1 MIPVLF
7 LRRFFK
13 YSPLD
18 LLQGVLYNR
27 EKPIRATSA
36 PSARTASEREIG
48 TTTASPHPPRPPR
61 CQSPQTQLIGGDA
74 LLRGAMPVNEKA
86 VAPRAGHGQAAA
98 RRVRG
103 G

>member
-7 LRRFFK
+7 LRHFFK
-13 YSPLD
+13 FSPLD

-48 TTTASPHPPRPPR
+48 TTTGLPSPAAPPLVHVPPAEQR
-61 CQSPQTQLIGGDA
+61 LFSLTGMA
-74 LLRGAMPVNEKA
+74 L
-86 VAPRAGHGQAAA
+86 HSSAALQINC
-98 RRVRG
+98 V
-103 G
+103 

>member
-48 TTTASPHPPRPPR
+48 TTTASPHPPRRRLSMSRPR
-61 CQSPQTQLIGGDA
+61 SNGFF
-74 LLRGAMPVNEKA
+74 
-86 VAPRAGHGQAAA
+86 H
-98 RRVRG
+98 
-103 G
+103 